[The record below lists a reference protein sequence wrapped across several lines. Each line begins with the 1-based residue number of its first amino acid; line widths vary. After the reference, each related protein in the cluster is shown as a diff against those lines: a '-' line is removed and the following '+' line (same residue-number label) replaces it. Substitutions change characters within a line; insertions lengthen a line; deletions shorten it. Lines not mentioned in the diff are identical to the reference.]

1 MQAAPSPRGEGW
13 GEGEHH
19 VSALNAVRAAAL
31 DHTQPLANNKRVTV
45 QDVPDHL
52 VPGLKLVIV
61 GINPGIRSGAT
72 GHHYAYPGNHFWP
85 LLNESGLLPE
95 RLSYETDYRAL
106 EFGVGLTN
114 LCDRTTREAN
124 ELTREELSEGAAN
137 LRTKLLRYNPGVVC
151 FNGMGIYKA
160 FAGVKKVRPGLQ
172 EDRLGATFLFVV
184 PSSSG
189 RTAAYPR
196 PKKLEYYRELR
207 ELVQSVAAEAPPA

>member
-1 MQAAPSPRGEGW
+1 MTTE
-13 GEGEHH
+13 
-19 VSALNAVRAAAL
+19 
-31 DHTQPLANNKRVTV
+31 
-45 QDVPDHL
+45 DVPDHL
-52 VPGLKLVIV
+52 APSLKLVIV

-95 RLSYETDYRAL
+95 RLTFETDYRAL
-106 EFGVGLTN
+106 EFGIGLTN

-124 ELTREELSEGAAN
+124 ELTRAELAAGAAN
-137 LRTKLLRYNPGVVC
+137 LRAKLLRYAPGVVC
-151 FNGMGIYKA
+151 FNGMGIYEA

-172 EDRLGATFLFVV
+172 EERLGETLLFVV

-207 ELVQSVAAEAPPA
+207 DLVESGATQVAPA